1 MSDIKNGASDDRSA
15 EGRKGLN
22 RPLDAARIQRVAF
35 IGIGNMGWP
44 MAANL
49 VKAGFEVTVCDAR
62 PGPAAKFV
70 TEVGGNAAAGPAEA
84 AKGADCVVTIVPTS
98 KQVADVAALIAPV
111 LSKGALVID
120 MTSGQPGKT
129 REIAVDLAARGVAMI
144 DAPVSGGVPRAKTG
158 DLAIMVGGE
167 DADLDRAD
175 PVLKAM
181 GTSIHRCG
189 GIGAGQAMKALNNL
203 VSAGGFLMGIEAL
216 LIGQRFGLDAA
227 KMVDVLNASSGMT
240 NSSQKKFK
248 QYVLSRRFDDGFGL
262 ELMVKDLGIA
272 LEVGRETNTPTPFSA
287 LCRELW
293 AASLT
298 ALGPGH
304 NHTASAQLSEKMA
317 GEILGGNK

>member
-1 MSDIKNGASDDRSA
+1 MSAIKS
-15 EGRKGLN
+15 
-22 RPLDAARIQRVAF
+22 IAF

-62 PGPAAKFV
+62 AGHAAKFV
-70 TEVGGNAAAGPAEA
+70 SEVGGHAAAGPAEA
-84 AKGADCVVTIVPTS
+84 AKDVDCVVTIVPTS

-111 LSKGALVID
+111 LAKGTLVID

-129 REIAVDLAARGVAMI
+129 REIAADLAARGVAMI
-144 DAPVSGGVPRAKTG
+144 DAPVSGGVPRARTG

-216 LIGQRFGLDAA
+216 LIGQRFGLDAG

-262 ELMVKDLGIA
+262 DLMVKDLGIA

-287 LCRELW
+287 LCREMW
-293 AASLT
+293 ASALT

-304 NHTASAQLSEKMA
+304 NHTASAQLSEKLA

>member
-1 MSDIKNGASDDRSA
+1 MAGSDGRSA
-15 EGRKGLN
+15 AGHGELN
-22 RPLDAARIQRVAF
+22 RPHDTLAIKRIAF

-62 PGPAAKFV
+62 PGHAAKFV

-111 LSKGALVID
+111 LAKGTLVID

-129 REIAVDLAARGVAMI
+129 REIAADLAARGVAMI
-144 DAPVSGGVPRAKTG
+144 DAPVSGGVPRTRTG

-167 DADLDRAD
+167 DADLDRAE

-203 VSAGGFLMGIEAL
+203 VSAGGFLIAVEAL
-216 LIGQRFGLDAA
+216 LMGQRFGLDAGL
-227 KMVDVLNASSGMT
+227 MVDVLNASTGMN
-240 NSSQKKFK
+240 NSTQKKMRQF
-248 QYVLSRRFDDGFGL
+248 VLSRRFDAGFGIG
-262 ELMVKDLGIA
+262 LMVKDLSIA
-272 LEVGRETNTPTPFSA
+272 LEVGRETGTPTPFA
-287 LCRELW
+287 
-293 AASLT
+293 
-298 ALGPGH
+298 
-304 NHTASAQLSEKMA
+304 
-317 GEILGGNK
+317 